1 MSLLRIFGLA
11 TQDDLKRLEARMAT
25 TTTVLETR
33 LTQLETTVLAVK
45 EGVGKLSLEI
55 PAYMTN
61 AAVLIAELK
70 AENAQ
75 LRKNQQ
81 MDPISQSVIERMDA
95 LNAQGEA
102 IRLAVTALD
111 ELNPDLPTATEEIET
126 PTNT

>member
-95 LNAQGEA
+95 LNAQGEV